1 MTLSHINLHP
11 QRRNEALV
19 AEAAL
24 LKDLRAAGPDGVE
37 AVEFLLKDT
46 ARQIELAESVAGL
59 VPDLPLGHYP
69 ALLLLLG
76 RTGDAAEL
84 AFRLART
91 SLWEDGEDATA
102 EALFQRV
109 ETRYLPPALVAKV
122 AERVEVAQ

>member
-1 MTLSHINLHP
+1 MTLTHINLHP

-46 ARQIELAESVAGL
+46 ARQIELAESVEGL

-69 ALLLLLG
+69 ALLLLLE

-102 EALFQRV
+102 EAMFQRV

>member
-46 ARQIELAESVAGL
+46 ARQIELAESVGGL

-102 EALFQRV
+102 EAMFQRV